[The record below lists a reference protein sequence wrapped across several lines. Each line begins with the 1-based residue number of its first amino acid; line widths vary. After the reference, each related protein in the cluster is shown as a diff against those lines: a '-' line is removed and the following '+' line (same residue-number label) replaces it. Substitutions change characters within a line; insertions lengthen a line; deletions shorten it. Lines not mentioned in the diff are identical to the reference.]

1 MTSKI
6 LPCQQMLYFTWP
18 LFLFRL
24 DTIDFTIFILF
35 LFFQICWLQF
45 YTAEIKGEQEWIILA
60 NERGPCSDF
69 FIALITNCCNFLS
82 KYFGTQIILGNNSV
96 QKCTYILVM
105 DWVLLETRVSE
116 NHQICR
122 YCNYFAK
129 NEDNFI
135 IFPLLPDIP
144 KNSISDTQTITTV
157 HT

>member
-1 MTSKI
+1 MPPGKCCI
-6 LPCQQMLYFTWP
+6 L
-18 LFLFRL
+18 L
-24 DTIDFTIFILF
+24 DPSFVLTRHNRFF
-35 LFFQICWLQF
+35 LFFSNLLTFSVTQRKLRVNTRMNNFSKWKRTLF
-45 YTAEIKGEQEWIILA
+45 W
-60 NERGPCSDF
+60 F

-96 QKCTYILVM
+96 QKCTHILVM
-105 DWVLLETRVSE
+105 DWVLLETRVLE

-122 YCNYFAK
+122 YGNYFAK